1 MRIFPIHSSFIYS
14 QIDYWNFLN
23 ESTDGL
29 KKYINHFK
37 PRWKILNEP
46 PAIYSHEEL
55 INKGIIKPMRIL
67 KKINTITNE
76 QGNKT
81 EERIYEQSLLIFPT
95 RLKYNEGLINN
106 FGQHYSSVYIYNG
119 DPKNTDLWGVEIPR
133 EALPDEDAI
142 NIFTKAQLL
151 IEPPRNGEVVL
162 SSISVITPP
171 KISFKKDGNIT
182 LNTDNLF
189 LVVSYPSPETYQIS
203 SQAELNIAPDGK
215 LQKLLPSYYVF
226 SSFKSEGEDIDLK
239 DKNNYRLVR
248 TARGGGY
255 YTWSYGW
262 NGEGNDIIT
271 QYTENATD
279 ILGFKYVLD
288 CNFQQK
294 RFFLSDTEIT
304 KTQEKGYISFKV
316 GANGDINFTIKSRNG
331 SGWGGSDLINHEF
344 FIETENASETII
356 MDEKREKSRVQIDST
371 GVPKYTVTFAQP
383 LDDFKTNINLW

>member
-1 MRIFPIHSSFIYS
+1 MRIFPIHSSFIHS

-55 INKGIIKPMRIL
+55 VNKGIIKPMRIL
-67 KKINTITNE
+67 KKINTIE
-76 QGNKT
+76 GK

-106 FGQHYSSVYIYNG
+106 FRQYSSVYIYNG
-119 DPKNTDLWGVEIPR
+119 DPKNTDLWGAEIPK
-133 EALPDEDAI
+133 EALPDGDAI
-142 NIFTKAQLL
+142 NTFQKAQLL
-151 IEPPRNGEVVL
+151 IEPPENGDLVL
-162 SSISVITPP
+162 SSIKTITPQ
-171 KISFKKDGNIT
+171 KISFKKDENT
-182 LNTDNLF
+182 ALNTDNLF
-189 LVVSYPSPETYQIS
+189 LVVSYPSPTTYQIS

-215 LQKLLPSYYVF
+215 LQKLPPSHYVF

-239 DKNNYRLVR
+239 DKNNYRLIR
-248 TARGGGY
+248 TARGGSY

-262 NGEGNDIIT
+262 NGEGNDIVT

-279 ILGFKYVLD
+279 ILGFKYLLD

-294 RFFLSDTEIT
+294 RFFLSDEIT
-304 KTQEKGYISFKV
+304 NTQEKGYISFKV
-316 GANGDINFTIKSRNG
+316 GGDGDINFTIKSCNG

-344 FIETENASETII
+344 FIEIDNVSETIDNVSETII
-356 MDEKREKSRVQIDST
+356 MDEKREKSLVQMNST